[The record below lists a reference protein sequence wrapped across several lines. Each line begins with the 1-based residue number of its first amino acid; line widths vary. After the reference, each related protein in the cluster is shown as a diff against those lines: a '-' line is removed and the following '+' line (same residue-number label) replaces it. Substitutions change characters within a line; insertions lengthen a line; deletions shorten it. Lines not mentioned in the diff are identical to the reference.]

1 MFVSRM
7 RGRLVALVTGAT
19 CVVACQPSDV
29 APPATSRV
37 GDPQRIVSLG
47 PSTTE
52 IVASLG
58 LVARMVARSR
68 WDQWPNAVRV
78 VPEIGDAIRPNLE
91 RIVAARPDVV
101 VLYAGADN
109 ASAVQA
115 LRRAGIPVL
124 SLRIDTIEDF
134 LHAVD
139 TLGAV
144 LGQRDKADSIQGAL
158 RSRLRAVSAR
168 RNKGEAVRVF
178 MPVWDAPL
186 MTVGAG
192 SFLNELVA
200 IAGGQ
205 NIYHDRAAPSFSISL
220 EDVIRRDPD
229 VILAGPKKAREIM
242 RDPRWRA
249 LRAVRNGRV
258 LSYDTTLVSQPSTR
272 LGEAAAS
279 LATLL
284 APSVRR

>member
-1 MFVSRM
+1 MFVFRL
-7 RGRLVALVTGAT
+7 RGMLMALATG
-19 CVVACQPSDV
+19 VVAALACGPSDM
-29 APPATSRV
+29 APGAHRAIGHPR
-37 GDPQRIVSLG
+37 RIVSLG
-47 PSTTE
+47 PSSTE
-52 IVASLG
+52 IIASLG
-58 LVARMVARSR
+58 LVERMVARSR
-68 WDQWPNAVRV
+68 WDRWPDTVRV

-109 ASAVQA
+109 ASAVQV
-115 LRRAGIPVL
+115 LGRAGIPVI
-124 SLRIDTIEDF
+124 SLRIDTIEEF

-144 LGQRDKADSIQGAL
+144 LGRRERADSIRETL
-158 RSRLRAVSAR
+158 RSQLQAVQAR
-168 RNKGEAVRVF
+168 RSGGAPVRVF

-192 SFLNELVA
+192 SFLHELVA

-205 NIYHDRAAPSFSISL
+205 NVYHDRAASSLTISM

-229 VILAGPKKAREIM
+229 VILAGPKKALEIL
-242 RDPRWRA
+242 RDPQWRA
-249 LRAVRNGRV
+249 LRAVRSGRV

-279 LATLL
+279 LAALL
-284 APSVRR
+284 TAPVRR